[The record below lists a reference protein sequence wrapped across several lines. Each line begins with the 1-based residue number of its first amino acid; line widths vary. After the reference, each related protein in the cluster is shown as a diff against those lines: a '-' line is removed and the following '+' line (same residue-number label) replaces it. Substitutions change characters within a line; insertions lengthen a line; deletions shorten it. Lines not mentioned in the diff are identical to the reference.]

1 MPECRKKHGLLPSFL
16 VILSI
21 LIFSLYSLQEVAI
34 TKLQG
39 EYTVDHV
46 KSFNWGD
53 TLTEYRFIVKFCN
66 KIGFWSRNILFMDT
80 AIGGRCGKG

>member
-21 LIFSLYSLQEVAI
+21 LVFSLYSLQEVAI

-39 EYTVDHV
+39 EYTVDLV
-46 KSFNWGD
+46 K
-53 TLTEYRFIVKFCN
+53 
-66 KIGFWSRNILFMDT
+66 
-80 AIGGRCGKG
+80 